1 MNRNYLK
8 GADGDE
14 MNAILSACG
23 YNMRKLIR
31 AFFLP
36 KILAA
41 FLLFYRRFLAL
52 FSLLSR
58 PINPVYATI
67 NQ

>member
-1 MNRNYLK
+1 MIRNYLK
-8 GADGDE
+8 GAEGDE

-36 KILAA
+36 KILAD
-41 FLLFYRRFLAL
+41 FLLFYRRLSAL
-52 FSLLSR
+52 FSMQSR
-58 PINPVYATI
+58 QINPVYAII